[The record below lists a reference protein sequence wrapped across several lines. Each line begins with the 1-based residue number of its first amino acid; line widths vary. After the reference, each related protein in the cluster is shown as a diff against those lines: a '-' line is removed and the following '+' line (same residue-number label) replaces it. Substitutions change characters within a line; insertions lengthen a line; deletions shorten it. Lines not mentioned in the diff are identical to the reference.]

1 MWGRTRFLKTEK
13 PEKIMHIYPY
23 PNLKY
28 ESLNN
33 LPSPKITKIELQ
45 KKRTKAINRIVTEN
59 QTNFDLFTKKTQK
72 SLLFTA

>member
-13 PEKIMHIYPY
+13 PEKIMQFHPH

-33 LPSPKITKIELQ
+33 LPSPKITK
-45 KKRTKAINRIVTEN
+45 N
-59 QTNFDLFTKKTQK
+59 
-72 SLLFTA
+72 